1 MQSILIYDASVT
13 IVSAPGSSANLG
25 PGFDVLGL
33 AVACHVR
40 AADEP
45 FGTDDPTHSGQEAC
59 GPDHIARIA
68 YEMAGG
74 TAPIFFEFELPPSRG
89 LGFSAAAR
97 AAGAVLAFLQRGVD
111 VAEAQTLGYRIVTEL
126 EGHGDNAAP
135 AVFGGI
141 HIVAGEHQHRLDATL
156 PGRLMLWVP
165 SLNTTPTDESRAQMP
180 PTVDRSDAVF
190 NLGRLGLLIAA
201 MYEGNAELL
210 GLATQDR
217 LHQPARLAAAP
228 ETKQAVESALDA
240 GAHAAWL
247 SGSGPTVAIV
257 VEPGQEQSVI
267 EALPSTGSV
276 ITPELDTVGAVPIG

>member
-1 MQSILIYDASVT
+1 VT

-40 AADEP
+40 AADVP
-45 FGTDDPTHSGQEAC
+45 LGPDDAPC
-59 GPDHIARIA
+59 GPQHIARIA

-74 TAPIFFEFELPPSRG
+74 TEPIFFDFELPPSRG

-111 VAEAQTLGYRIVTEL
+111 INEAQSLGFRIVTEL

-141 HIVAGEHQHRLDATL
+141 HVIAGEHQHRLEATL
-156 PGRLMLWVP
+156 PGKLMLWVP
-165 SLNTTPTDESRAQMP
+165 ELDTTPTDESRAAMP
-180 PTVDRSDAVF
+180 TMVPRADAVF
-190 NLGRLGLLIAA
+190 NLGRLGLLVAA
-201 MYEGNAELL
+201 LYEQNTELL

-217 LHQPARLAAAP
+217 LHQPERLAAAP
-228 ETKQAVESALDA
+228 ETKQAVESALEA

-257 VEPGQEQSVI
+257 VEPGDEQVVTD
-267 EALPSTGSV
+267 ALPSTGSV
-276 ITPELDTVGAVPIG
+276 ITPDLDQRGAVPI

>member
-1 MQSILIYDASVT
+1 MLSVT

-33 AVACHVR
+33 AVAIHVR
-40 AADEP
+40 AADVP
-45 FGTDDPTHSGQEAC
+45 FHDDDQPCS
-59 GPDHIARIA
+59 PDHIARIA

-74 TAPIFFEFELPPSRG
+74 TAPLYFDFELPPSRG

-111 VAEAQTLGYRIVTEL
+111 IDEAQSLGFRIVTEL

-141 HIVAGEHQHRLDATL
+141 HVIAGEHQHRLAATL
-156 PGRLMLWVP
+156 PGRMVLWVP
-165 SLNTTPTDESRAQMP
+165 ELDTTPTDESRAAMA
-180 PTVDRSDAVF
+180 TTIERADAVF
-190 NLGRLGLLIAA
+190 NLGRLGLLMAA
-201 MYEGNAELL
+201 IYEQNTGLL

-217 LHQPARLAAAP
+217 LHQPERLAAAP
-228 ETKQAVESALDA
+228 ETKQAVEAALDA

-257 VEPGQEQSVI
+257 VEPGTEDEVTA
-267 EALPSTGSV
+267 ALPSTGRVMTPALDV
-276 ITPELDTVGAVPIG
+276 IGAVPV

>member
-1 MQSILIYDASVT
+1 MRSVT

-25 PGFDVLGL
+25 PGFDVLGI
-33 AVACHVR
+33 AVACYVR
-40 AADEP
+40 AADTP
-45 FGTDDPTHSGQEAC
+45 LTKDDQPC
-59 GPDHIARIA
+59 PPDHIARIA

-74 TAPIFFEFELPPSRG
+74 TDPLFFDFELPPSRG

-111 VAEAQTLGYRIVTEL
+111 IDEAQALGFRIVTEL

-141 HIVAGEHQHRLDATL
+141 HIIAGEHQHRLATTL
-156 PGRLMLWVP
+156 PGKLLLWVP
-165 SLNTTPTDESRAQMP
+165 ELDTTPTDESRAAMAP
-180 PTVDRSDAVF
+180 MVRREDAVF
-190 NLGRLGLLIAA
+190 NLGRLGLLMAA
-201 MYEGNAELL
+201 LYEQDASLL

-217 LHQPARLAAAP
+217 LHQPDRLAAAP
-228 ETKQAVESALDA
+228 ETKQAVEAALEA

-257 VEPGQEQSVI
+257 I
-267 EALPSTGSV
+267 EEGTEEAVMAALPSTGSM
-276 ITPELDTVGAVPIG
+276 ISPKLDDTGAVQQ

>member
-1 MQSILIYDASVT
+1 MT
-13 IVSAPGSSANLG
+13 TVSAPGSSANLG

-33 AVACHVR
+33 AVSCHVQ
-40 AADEP
+40 ASDSP
-45 FGTDDPTHSGQEAC
+45 FGADDQPC
-59 GPDHIARIA
+59 GEDHIARIA

-74 TAPIFFEFELPPSRG
+74 RSPLYFDFELPPSRG

-111 VAEAQTLGYRIVTEL
+111 IEEAQSLGYRIVAEL

-141 HIVAGEHQHRLDATL
+141 HVIAGEHHHRLAADL
-156 PGRLMLWVP
+156 PGKLLLWVP
-165 SLNTTPTDESRAQMP
+165 SLNTTPTDESRAAMAS
-180 PTVDRSDAVF
+180 TVERSDAVF
-190 NLGRLGLLIAA
+190 NLGRLGLLMAA
-201 MYEGNAELL
+201 LYEGDASLL
-210 GLATQDR
+210 GVATQDR

-228 ETKQAVESALDA
+228 ETKEAVDSALDA

-257 VEPGQEQSVI
+257 VEPGQEQPVI
-267 EALPSTGSV
+267 DALPSTGSV
-276 ITPELDTVGAVPIG
+276 ITPELDTRGAVPTD